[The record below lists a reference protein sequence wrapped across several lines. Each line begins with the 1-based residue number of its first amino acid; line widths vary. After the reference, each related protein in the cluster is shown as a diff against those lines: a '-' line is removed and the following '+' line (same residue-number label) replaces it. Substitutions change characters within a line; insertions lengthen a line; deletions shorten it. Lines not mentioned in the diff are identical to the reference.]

1 MNRFFCSQMN
11 NILRFFWDFF
21 YRYITR
27 DELQT
32 AMKEYGMGDD
42 ETIREIISE
51 VDADNVSCFA
61 FFYMHINLLQYHAL
75 ICNSTGLTGW

>member
-1 MNRFFCSQMN
+1 
-11 NILRFFWDFF
+11 
-21 YRYITR
+21 
-27 DELQT
+27 
-32 AMKEYGMGDD
+32 MKEYGMGDD

-61 FFYMHINLLQYHAL
+61 FFYMHINLQQYHAL